1 MNIASRKSI
10 VDFVPRPK
18 PRPRLGIQLR
28 LFLLQVSLFAFLMVI
43 LGGTQVYVLHQSV
56 RKDYGERA
64 LLISRT
70 VARIPTLVAAF
81 NDPEPSRTINPLAN
95 SIREQVG
102 VDYIVVGNRQG
113 IRLAHPLPDRLGKPM
128 VGGDNDEPLA
138 GREIISLATGSLG
151 TAIRG
156 KVPVFDDSGVVV
168 GVVSTGYLLPTLQ
181 STAARVS
188 LTLLPW
194 FGLGLLFAL
203 ISSIWLSRRIKRE
216 MWNLEPEQIAALVL
230 QHRSVLSALQEGVLV
245 VDSDGKVQLANPRA
259 TQMLG
264 ISNNSA
270 TPLAIRDIWPDLYQ
284 SGLLGLDY
292 VENELL
298 RIRTLPVLVGVF
310 RMSSGQHVV
319 TFRDRAEIMQM
330 AEELT
335 QTKRYADLLRAQTH
349 EFMNRLHTIAGLIQL
364 GKPNDALGVIRSEVS
379 QTGTVQN
386 LISSIEVPRLAA
398 LIIGKYERAKEL
410 GIRFELEAGSSLQ
423 SGWEKVSEALE
434 LMVGNLVENAFEAV
448 LEQPRGNTSQVV
460 VMIGEDPEGLQ
471 IEVRDSGRGI
481 PEQLCSR
488 VFERGVSSKGEG
500 RGLGLSLVKQQ
511 TEGLGGILQHF
522 KRGELTVFQVSLPS
536 LPSSNP

>member
-1 MNIASRKSI
+1 MSIASRKPI

-43 LGGTQVYVLHQSV
+43 LAGTQVYVLHQSV

-102 VDYIVVGNRQG
+102 ADYIVVGNRQG

-156 KVPVFDDSGVVV
+156 KVPVFDDSGGVV

-245 VDSDGKVQLANPRA
+245 VDGDGKVQLANPRA

-270 TPLAIRDIWPDLYQ
+270 TPLAIQDIWPDLYQ

-310 RMSSGQHVV
+310 RMSNGQHVV

-364 GKPNDALGVIRSEVS
+364 GKPNDALGVIRSEVL

-481 PEQLCSR
+481 PEQLRSR

-536 LPSSNP
+536 LPGSNP